1 MNIYK
6 DLEDAL
12 YAYASAIL
20 PDLAA
25 EGRII
30 FPFQNGPE
38 PATPYLLLDVKRLD
52 AVGREQSSHFVSVDE
67 LDNGTSTTLQH
78 YIANVRFEFV
88 GKYDNN
94 AVLGDLAQTLE
105 MNLRTPNG
113 YELQRA
119 NNLSLFEYEPIERVK
134 LRRETDTYMYM
145 QLDTQFGFSVQH
157 VFDQDWV
164 GEVRILRGVYSDANN
179 PPDYERVTTMNIP
192 E

>member
-12 YAYASAIL
+12 YSYTSTLFPA
-20 PDLAA
+20 LAA
-25 EGRII
+25 SGRII

-67 LDNGTSTTLQH
+67 EDNGTSTTLQH
-78 YIANVRFEFV
+78 YVADVRFEFI

-94 AVLGDLAQTLE
+94 TTLGDLAQTME
-105 MNLRTPNG
+105 MNLRTPRG

-119 NNLSLFEYEPIERVK
+119 NKLSLFRYEPIERVK
-134 LRRETDTYMYM
+134 LKRETDMYMYM
-145 QLDTQFGFSVQH
+145 QLDAQFGFSVQH
-157 VFDQDWV
+157 VFDQDWI
-164 GEVRILRGVYSDANN
+164 GEVSILRGVYHDANN
-179 PPDYERVTTMNIP
+179 PPDYERVTTFNIP
-192 E
+192 G